1 MRRKV
6 RLGVGVSVA
15 ALLVA
20 PSLVSAGDPPSARNL
35 TVTVRDAELTPVGF
49 GEMEP
54 PAPGDM
60 LVKDSPVYDAG
71 DDRRLGHAPIS
82 CVFVDPRSAPRCNAE
97 VVLQRGTL
105 ALQGVLDQ
113 PRFVFAIVGGTG
125 AYANARGEA
134 RARLLGTTDRVR
146 VTLRLR

>member
-1 MRRKV
+1 MRRRV
-6 RLGVGVSVA
+6 RLGVGMSVA

-20 PSLVSAGDPPSARNL
+20 PSLVSAGDPPAARNL
-35 TVTVRDAELTPVGF
+35 TVTVRDAQLIPVGF
-49 GEMEP
+49 EGMEP
-54 PAPGDM
+54 AAPGDM

-71 DDRRLGHAPIS
+71 DDRRIGHSPIS
-82 CVFVDPRSAPRCNAE
+82 CVFVDPRSAPRCNAD
-97 VVLQRGTL
+97 VVLERGTI

-125 AYANARGEA
+125 TYANARGEA

-146 VTLRLR
+146 VTFRLR

>member
-1 MRRKV
+1 VRRKI

-15 ALLVA
+15 ALLVV
-20 PSLVSAGDPPSARNL
+20 PGLVSAGDPPSARNL
-35 TVTVRDAELTPVGF
+35 TVTVRDAALTPVGF
-49 GEMEP
+49 EGMEP
-54 PAPGDM
+54 AAPGDM

-71 DDRRLGHAPIS
+71 DDRRIGHSPIS
-82 CVFVDPRSAPRCNAE
+82 CVFVDPESAPRCNAE
-97 VVLQRGTL
+97 VVLERGTI

-125 AYANARGEA
+125 MFANARGEA

-146 VTLRLR
+146 ITIRLR